1 MDNINKTIYEIVAE
15 SDSNRITVFTNHLKI
30 DGFVYLTWQIEE
42 IEYLFIR
49 SFFLYSSSRLKKRD
63 EERWLILERE

>member
-1 MDNINKTIYEIVAE
+1 MRYYLKCSNKIYTWIEMYRAQYKSTE
-15 SDSNRITVFTNHLKI
+15 MYNRKR
-30 DGFVYLTWQIEE
+30 QQKK

-63 EERWLILERE
+63 EER